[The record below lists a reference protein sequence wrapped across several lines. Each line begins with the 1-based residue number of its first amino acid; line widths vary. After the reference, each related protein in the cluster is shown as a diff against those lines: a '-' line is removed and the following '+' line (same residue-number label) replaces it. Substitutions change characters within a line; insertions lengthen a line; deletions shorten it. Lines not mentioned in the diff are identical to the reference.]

1 MARAPDAT
9 TSGGPGT
16 RIVSISTALFDGY
29 GMDLAIDEIAR
40 SGAAFVE
47 PAYIRGYVDFGED
60 DFAAA
65 PAIRLRRRIA
75 DAGLSIHAVSAH
87 MDLSLPDARSM
98 LARRIAFAEN
108 LGAKV
113 LITNAGP
120 TDHAE
125 AVRTVIDGSL
135 RLLEAWGGM
144 LAIENPGHGAG
155 DLVGSARQGKTLID
169 AVASPHLRLNHD
181 AGNVFTYSREALQP
195 AEDFTSAAQAI
206 GHAHL
211 KDVRRSHDGWEFCA
225 LGAGN
230 VDLAAYLA
238 AIPHDL
244 PLSVELPLRL
254 SRPGYGD
261 PVRNMDPRALG
272 DLRAALAQSLD
283 FVRQRA
289 RTSHSDG

>member
-1 MARAPDAT
+1 MARAPDAIAG
-9 TSGGPGT
+9 GGPGA

-47 PAYIRGYVDFGED
+47 PAYIKGYVDFGED
-60 DFAAA
+60 DFASA
-65 PAIRLRRRIA
+65 PAKRLRQSIEQ
-75 DAGLSIHAVSAH
+75 AGLSVHAISAH
-87 MDLSLPDARSM
+87 MNLALPDARAM
-98 LARRIAFAEN
+98 LARRVAFAETI
-108 LGAKV
+108 GAKV

-120 TDHAE
+120 ADHAE
-125 AVRTVIDGSL
+125 AIRTVIDASL
-135 RLLEAWGGM
+135 GALEAWGGM

-155 DLVGSARQGKTLID
+155 DLVGSARQGKALID
-169 AVASPHLRLNHD
+169 AVGAPHLRLNHD

-195 AEDFTSAAQAI
+195 AEDFTHAAQAI

-211 KDVRRSHDGWEFCA
+211 KDVRRSHGGWEFCA

-244 PLSVELPLRL
+244 PLSLELPLRL

-261 PVRNMDPRALG
+261 PVRSMDPLALG

-283 FVRQRA
+283 FVRQHT